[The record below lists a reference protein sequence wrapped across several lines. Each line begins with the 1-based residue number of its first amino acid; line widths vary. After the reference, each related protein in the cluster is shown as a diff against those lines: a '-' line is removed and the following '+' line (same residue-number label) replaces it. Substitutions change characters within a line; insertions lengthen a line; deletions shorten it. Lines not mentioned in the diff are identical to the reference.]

1 MSNVMHNNNRKYCAM
16 IHWKKKPKNKY
27 IWEIYL
33 FHWNKYLFKYGW
45 NKILFLVNKLFF
57 LKLMRY
63 TQIYISVKYVLFHR
77 NIS

>member
-45 NKILFLVNKLFF
+45 NKILFLVNKLFYF
-57 LKLMRY
+57 
-63 TQIYISVKYVLFHR
+63 FW
-77 NIS
+77 N